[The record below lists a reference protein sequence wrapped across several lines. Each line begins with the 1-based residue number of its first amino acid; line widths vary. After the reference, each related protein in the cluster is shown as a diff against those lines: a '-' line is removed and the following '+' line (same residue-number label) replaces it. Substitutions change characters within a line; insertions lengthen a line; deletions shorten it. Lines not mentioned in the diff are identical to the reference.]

1 MSKIGLYY
9 EVILRDMDGK
19 VVKRFKRKS
28 ESWLMGFIAILRA
41 LMMQRYGAAVSYA
54 NITDETGTSRGYP
67 DIYAPSGS
75 VTYYLPCCNGDTGD
89 TSQGIVVG
97 SSDVANDINTY
108 ALGSKISHG
117 TGSGQ
122 LVYNA
127 MIFEDISN
135 PSAGVLQFRLTRSFT
150 NNSGADITVK
160 EMGLLA
166 KGKDNTDNPR
176 SFLIAR
182 DVLTTPITIPD
193 GYSLTL
199 RYIVKITVA

>member
-9 EVILRDMDGK
+9 EVILKDRDGK

-28 ESWLMGFIAILRA
+28 ESWLRGFIALFRGYI
-41 LMMQRYGAAVSYA
+41 MQRYGANVTIV
-54 NITDETGTSRGYP
+54 NITDETGSARGLPYP
-67 DIYAPSGS
+67 YIPTNYITYA
-75 VTYYLPCCNGDTGD
+75 YPCANGDLGD
-89 TSQGIVVG
+89 VSQGIVVG
-97 SSDVANDINTY
+97 SSDTPNTINTY

-122 LVYNA
+122 LVYNP
-127 MIFEDISN
+127 MTFEDVVN
-135 PSAGVLQFRLTRSFT
+135 PSGTILQFRMTRVFT
-150 NNSGADITVK
+150 NNSGADVIVK
-160 EMGLLA
+160 EMGLLI
-166 KGKDNTDNPR
+166 KTMDNTGSAR
-176 SFLIAR
+176 SVLFAR

>member
-1 MSKIGLYY
+1 MSKIGLWY
-9 EVILRDMDGK
+9 EVILRDRDGK

-28 ESWLMGFIAILRA
+28 ESWLRAFITLLRG
-41 LMMQRYGAAVSYA
+41 LYLQRYGASVVTVNIVSE
-54 NITDETGTSRGYP
+54 DGVTGAYP
-67 DIYAPSGS
+67 CNYAPTTISW
-75 VTYYLPCCNGDTGD
+75 VYPCCNGDVGD

-97 SSDVANDINTY
+97 SSNTPNDINTY
-108 ALGSKISHG
+108 ALGSKITHG

-127 MIFEDISN
+127 MTFEDITN
-135 PSAGVLQFRLTRSFT
+135 PSGTILQFRMTRVFT
-150 NNSGADITVK
+150 NNSGADVTVK

-166 KGKDNTDNPR
+166 RILTSNVGAK
-176 SFLIAR
+176 SLLLAR
-182 DVLTTPITIPD
+182 DVLSTPITIPD

>member
-9 EVILRDMDGK
+9 EVILRDRNGK

-28 ESWLMGFIAILRA
+28 ESWLRGFIGILRA
-41 LMMQRYGAAVSYA
+41 LMIQRYGTAVSA
-54 NITDETGTSRGYP
+54 QNITDETGTARGYP
-67 DIYAPSGS
+67 DIYAPSGY
-75 VTYYLPCCNGDTGD
+75 VTYYLPCCNGDAGD
-89 TSQGIVVG
+89 ISQGIVVG
-97 SSDVANDINTY
+97 SSDTANDINTY

-122 LVYNA
+122 LLYNP
-127 MIFEDISN
+127 MTFEDIVN
-135 PSAGVLQFRLTRSFT
+135 PSGTILQFRLTRVFT
-150 NNSGADITVK
+150 NNSGADVTVK

-176 SFLIAR
+176 SWLIAR
-182 DVLTTPITIPD
+182 DVLTSPITIPD

-199 RYIVKITVA
+199 RYIVKITIT

>member
-9 EVILRDMDGK
+9 EVILRDRNGK
-19 VVKRFKRKS
+19 IVKRFKRKS
-28 ESWLMGFIAILRA
+28 ESWLRGFIAILKA
-41 LMMQRYGAAVSYA
+41 CVKQRYGTSTLVE
-54 NITDETGTSRGYP
+54 NITDETGTVRGYP
-67 DIYAPSGS
+67 DIYAPSGYI
-75 VTYYLPCCNGDTGD
+75 TYYLPCCNGDTGD

-97 SSDVANDINTY
+97 SSDTANTLDTY

-122 LVYNA
+122 LLYSA
-127 MIFEDISN
+127 MTFEDIVN
-135 PSAGVLQFRLTRSFT
+135 PSGNILQFRMTRVFT

-160 EMGLLA
+160 EMGLLT

-182 DVLTTPITIPD
+182 DVLSTPITIPD